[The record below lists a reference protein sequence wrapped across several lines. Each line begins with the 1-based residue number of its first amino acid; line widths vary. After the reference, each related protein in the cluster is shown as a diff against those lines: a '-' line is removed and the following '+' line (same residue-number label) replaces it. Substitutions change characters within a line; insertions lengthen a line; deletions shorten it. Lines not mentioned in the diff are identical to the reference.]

1 MRLVSLLFCCLFL
14 NTAQTFA
21 AEHSLA
27 SQMSYHAD
35 QDAHLGYGVFYQYK
49 FLENFEFEAKYS
61 ESGDLKVFDDKN
73 TLSGDFGS
81 LSLGI
86 NFIKQRNQDLS
97 LKFGFGLNLVTA
109 SSNHILIETN
119 ALAPYFQ
126 ISANYK
132 LTNQLSVNLGQTSQF
147 HQDNI
152 GTNHSLFISVNWLF
166 GQHPA
171 DIPFKKVT
179 TKRSVRDV
187 KHLPQLALN
196 DLKINT
202 TAKPRTLWYVQIGAY
217 QQQKN
222 ADQKSSVLQASHALA
237 LTTKLHKG
245 LFRIVSQPFS
255 DRKSAEEYLIYLKY
269 HYDINGF
276 INKF

>member
-1 MRLVSLLFCCLFL
+1 MRLVCLLFFCLFL
-14 NTAQTFA
+14 HTAQTFA

-27 SQMSYHAD
+27 SQVSYHAD
-35 QDAHLGYGVFYQYK
+35 QNAHLGYGVFYQYK

-61 ESGDLKVFDDKN
+61 ESGDLKIFEDKN

-132 LTNQLSVNLGQTSQF
+132 LTNQLSVTLGQTSQF

-152 GTNHSLFISVNWLF
+152 GTNHSLYMSVNWLF
-166 GQHPA
+166 GQQPA
-171 DIPFKKVT
+171 DISFKKTT
-179 TKRSVRDV
+179 TKRLVKVV
-187 KHLPQLALN
+187 KHLPPLTLN
-196 DLKINT
+196 HLKINT
-202 TAKPRTLWYVQIGAY
+202 TAKPLPLWYVQIGAY

-222 ADQKSSVLQASHALA
+222 AHQKSSVLQATHALA

-245 LFRIVSQPFS
+245 LFRIVSQSFS
-255 DRKSAEEYLIYLKY
+255 DRKSAEEYLIYLKH
-269 HYDINGF
+269 HYDIDGF